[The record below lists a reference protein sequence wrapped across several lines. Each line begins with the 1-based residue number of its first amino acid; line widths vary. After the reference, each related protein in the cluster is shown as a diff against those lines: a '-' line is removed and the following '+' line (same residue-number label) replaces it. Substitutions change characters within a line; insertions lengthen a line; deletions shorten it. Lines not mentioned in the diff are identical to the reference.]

1 MSETDAG
8 PESAQGSRT
17 GQERTHS
24 RLGGLKDRFSPK
36 WWVYALIFICMDFV
50 LVGILQWGVSLASS
64 RVELSNPLI
73 GFWGFISAMWTAQR
87 FVLILNMLAIGL
99 VYAAMIFMTNR
110 FWISSGLML
119 AAVTVIAIIERFKV
133 QSRYET
139 VLPSDL
145 NFLQADAGSLVSF
158 IPSGALTMILF
169 GLVALVLLVLV
180 CWLLTRM
187 DSKRGRWVRTGNKP
201 LGASIRLVG
210 VLVPALVV
218 AVFMSTVGTYGS
230 PAYHVSQWMGDMPS
244 MWDSVYDAQRNGV
257 FVSFSRQLKPK
268 VMEMPAGYS
277 QANMKSLAKRYGS
290 EAEKINRDRSAYT
303 DESTLVY
310 ILSESYSDPTRV
322 PGVRLNEDPM
332 PNIRQIKEETTS
344 GLMLSSGY
352 GGGTANLEFQ
362 AMTGLS
368 MANFDPSLTSP
379 YQQVIPHLQWI
390 PTVNRAWPK
399 PSQSQAFHPYE
410 SSMYSRADNYKKFG
424 FSHFYSLTGPDYIT
438 HQERID
444 RSQYAS
450 DKASYESALEKMGD
464 DQGNQF
470 IEIITMQNHMPY
482 TDWYDN
488 NQFTVATS
496 DPDRP
501 LGEDEMDS
509 IRTYAKGVSLTDQ
522 ATKDFLDSLE
532 QQRKPVTVVFYGDHL
547 PGIYG
552 TASWDKK
559 NSLALHL
566 TDYFI
571 WSNAASTSAGRQNP
585 NSRYTSPNFFQ
596 AQAAE
601 HMDTKVSPYTAFLTR
616 LHERISA
623 LEPPVA
629 NQIQGWD
636 RIPEGQTN
644 YLDAD
649 GRPMDARK
657 FDKKTRQLME
667 DYRLIQYDIVAGKQ
681 YLKKTGFM
689 STPTRKSDARAAK
702 ARQEKAAR
710 RDAAAQ
716 ATKPGLDG
724 HEDREGK
731 KSSSGQ

>member
-1 MSETDAG
+1 MSQTDASS
-8 PESAQGSRT
+8 ESVQDSQTR
-17 GQERTHS
+17 QERPQS
-24 RLGGLKDRFSPK
+24 RLDALKDRFSPK
-36 WWVYALIFICMDFV
+36 AWVYALVFICMDFMT
-50 LVGILQWGVSLASS
+50 VGILQWGVSLDSS

-73 GFWGFISAMWTAQR
+73 GFWGFISAMWTDCR

-99 VYAAMIFMTNR
+99 VYAALIFLTNR
-110 FWISSGLML
+110 FWVSSGII
-119 AAVTVIAIIERFKV
+119 VTVAAIIAVIERLKV
-133 QSRYET
+133 QSRYE
-139 VLPSDL
+139 VILPSDL
-145 NFLQADAGSLVSF
+145 NFLHADAGNLVSF
-158 IPSGALTMILF
+158 IPSGALIKILA
-169 GLVALVLLVLV
+169 GLVALALLVLI

-187 DSKRGRWVRTGNKP
+187 DAGRGRWVRTGNKP
-201 LGASIRLVG
+201 LGASVRVVG
-210 VLVPALVV
+210 VLVPTLVI
-218 AVFMSTVGTYGS
+218 AIFMSTVGTYGS
-230 PAYHVSQWMGDMPS
+230 PAYHVSQWMGDKPS

-277 QANMKSLAKRYGS
+277 KDTMESVAKRYRS
-290 EAEKINRDRSAYT
+290 EAQKINQDRSAYT

-322 PGVRLNEDPM
+322 PGVLLNEDPM
-332 PNIRQIKEETTS
+332 PNIRQIKRETTS

-390 PTVNRAWPK
+390 PTVNRAWAK

-424 FSHFYSLTGPDYIT
+424 FSHFYSLTGPDYIA
-438 HQERID
+438 HQERIG

-450 DKASYESALEKMGD
+450 DKASYDSALEKMGD

-482 TDWYDN
+482 SDWYDD
-488 NQFTVATS
+488 NQFSVSTD
-496 DPDRP
+496 DPSRP
-501 LGEDEMDS
+501 LGDDEMNS
-509 IRTYAKGVSLTDQ
+509 IRTYAKGVSLSDQ
-522 ATKDFLDSLE
+522 ATKDFLDALDRQE
-532 QQRKPVTVVFYGDHL
+532 KPVTVVFYGDHL

-552 TASWDKK
+552 TASWDKN

-571 WSNAASTSAGRQNP
+571 WSNKASASSGRQIP
-585 NSRYTSPNFFQ
+585 NSQYSSPNFFQ

-601 HMDTKVSPYTAFLTR
+601 HMDTKVSPYVAFLTS
-616 LHERISA
+616 LHQRISA

-644 YLDAD
+644 YLD
-649 GRPMDARK
+649 GQGNPMDARE
-657 FDKKTRQLME
+657 FDKRTKQLME
-667 DYRLIQYDIVAGKQ
+667 DYRLIQYDIVAGEQ
-681 YLKKTGFM
+681 YLKETDFM
-689 STPTRKSDARAAK
+689 STPTRASDA
-702 ARQEKAAR
+702 KAAR
-710 RDAAAQ
+710 EKDQAQ
-716 ATKPGLDG
+716 AAKRAKATKAGQQVR
-724 HEDREGK
+724 EDQEGK
-731 KSSSGQ
+731 HTSSGQ